1 MTIYE
6 LLELANKMY
15 GVYIR
20 HEVVFN
26 NGSFSGVMIRI
37 VNVVSGVK
45 IKADKL
51 ILEDLVINDSSK
63 ESVNKA
69 IYHPKASN
77 LFFKALFSNCTF
89 WLTISKFSITLLI
102 KNSELL
108 FANGVFFIK
117 VCISS

>member
-1 MTIYE
+1 MLKHLGQVVLFFDEDKVMTIYE

-26 NGSFSGVMIRI
+26 NGKFSGVMIRI
-37 VNVVSGVK
+37 VNVISGVK
-45 IKADKL
+45 IKADNL

-77 LFFKALFSNCTF
+77 LFFKGYLLYIICKQMVQ
-89 WLTISKFSITLLI
+89 LLKIIT
-102 KNSELL
+102 
-108 FANGVFFIK
+108 AH
-117 VCISS
+117 